1 MAQRCLDTGLPEQ
14 RTVPTSWWDE
24 TGASSSEEA
33 ESGQGA
39 ADSLAT
45 GTPRKRK
52 RRTEGDSRP
61 AAKLP
66 TVRIRLVNKDE
77 APPAQEKP
85 ETVPQARVEDGS
97 PSATGA
103 STDPMVE
110 EGTPSATGASTDP
123 MTEEG
128 TPSATGAST
137 DPNAEEGTPSA
148 TGASTDPMAEEGTP
162 SATGASTDPMT
173 EEGTPS
179 ATGTSTDPNAEEGT
193 PSATGASTDPMVE
206 EGTPSATG
214 ASTDPMTEEGTPSS
228 TGASTDGGPLCIEV
242 ADEQSVT
249 SNHEPQPAGTPSARK
264 GEGSDKQKAHHNSST
279 GEERPIERTKTAL

>member
-1 MAQRCLDTGLPEQ
+1 MT
-14 RTVPTSWWDE
+14 
-24 TGASSSEEA
+24 EE
-33 ESGQGA
+33 
-39 ADSLAT
+39 
-45 GTPRKRK
+45 GT
-52 RRTEGDSRP
+52 
-61 AAKLP
+61 
-66 TVRIRLVNKDE
+66 
-77 APPAQEKP
+77 
-85 ETVPQARVEDGS
+85 

-123 MTEEG
+123 MVEEG

-137 DPNAEEGTPSA
+137 DPMAEEGTPSA

-162 SATGASTDPMT
+162 SATGASTDPMV
-173 EEGTPS
+173 
-179 ATGTSTDPNAEEGT
+179 EEGT

-206 EGTPSATG
+206 EGTPSA
-214 ASTDPMTEEGTPSS
+214 

-264 GEGSDKQKAHHNSST
+264 GEGSDKQKAPHNSTT
-279 GEERPIERTKTAL
+279 GEERPIERTKRGRNSSVGSAWARCPQCRGFDPPLGKFSVEGILPLELTWVQTPFPQKLLRMRV